1 MDDPREVLTKCVS
14 TAELERRW
22 KAVREMMIERKIDY
36 LVMQNSEEYLGGAV
50 RWFTDFSARDQFPYT
65 VIFPVDDEMTTI
77 TCGPD
82 LPSPQFPPQ
91 WAARGI
97 KNRLGAPYFPTIQY
111 TNTME
116 AELAVSVL
124 KEKKKPTIG
133 LVERAFIPVTF
144 YEYLVKH
151 LPEAKF
157 IDATEWVDEIKVPK
171 SPEEIELI
179 KGTAALQ
186 DRAVEHLKKTI
197 KPGMREFEVLAE
209 AQYSCVRSG
218 SERQLIL
225 TYSGQGV
232 HTNYFSHTRHFQNRV
247 IKEGDQVF
255 ILIETN
261 GPGGYYTEIMKSFM
275 VGKKPSQELQDL
287 HGVSVEAQAI
297 TVSRLKSGADP
308 KELWDLTNAFLKKK
322 GYPENKRL
330 LSHGQGLSLV
340 ERPLIRSNETWKLKA
355 GMNITVHPRV
365 GGKTTFDSTCENW
378 IVGEDGPGACLHKTP
393 REIIVI
399 E

>member
-1 MDDPREVLTKCVS
+1 MDDPKEVLTKCVS
-14 TAELERRW
+14 TTELERRW

-36 LVMQNSEEYLGGAV
+36 LVMQNSEEFLGGTV

-65 VIFPVDDEMTTI
+65 VIFPSDDEMTTI

-82 LPSPQFPPQ
+82 LPSPQFPPE

-133 LVERAFIPVTF
+133 LVERAFIPITF

-197 KPGMREFEVLAE
+197 KPGMREYEILAE

-297 TVSRLKSGADP
+297 TVSRLKPGADP
-308 KELWDLTNAFLKKK
+308 KELWDLTNDFLKKK
-322 GYPENKRL
+322 GYPPNNRL
-330 LSHGQGLSLV
+330 YSHGQGLSLV

>member
-1 MDDPREVLTKCVS
+1 
-14 TAELERRW
+14 
-22 KAVREMMIERKIDY
+22 
-36 LVMQNSEEYLGGAV
+36 
-50 RWFTDFSARDQFPYT
+50 
-65 VIFPVDDEMTTI
+65 
-77 TCGPD
+77 
-82 LPSPQFPPQ
+82 
-91 WAARGI
+91 
-97 KNRLGAPYFPTIQY
+97 
-111 TNTME
+111 
-116 AELAVSVL
+116 
-124 KEKKKPTIG
+124 
-133 LVERAFIPVTF
+133 
-144 YEYLVKH
+144 

-186 DRAVEHLKKTI
+186 DQAIEHLKKAI
-197 KPGMREFEVLAE
+197 KPGMREYEILAE

-225 TYSGQGV
+225 LYSGQGV

-261 GPGGYYTEIMKSFM
+261 GPGGYYTEIMKSF
-275 VGKKPSQELQDL
+275 VLGKKPSQELQDL

-297 TVSRLKSGADP
+297 TVSRLKPGADP

>member
-1 MDDPREVLTKCVS
+1 MEDPKETLTKCVS

-22 KAVREMMIERKIDY
+22 RATREMMREKKIDY
-36 LVMQNSEEYLGGAV
+36 LVIQNQEEFLGGTV

-82 LPSPQFPPQ
+82 LPSPQFPPE
-91 WAARGI
+91 WASRGI

-133 LVERAFIPVTF
+133 LVERAFIPITF
-144 YEYLVKH
+144 YEYLVKY
-151 LPEAKF
+151 LPDAAF
-157 IDATEWVDEIKVPK
+157 VDATEWVDEIKVPK

-186 DRAVEHLKKTI
+186 DKAIEHLKKEI
-197 KPGMREFEVLAE
+197 KPGMREFEILAE

-225 TYSGQGV
+225 LYSGQGV
-232 HTNYFSHTRHFQNRV
+232 HTNYFSHTRHFQNRM
-247 IKEGDQVF
+247 IREGDQVF

-261 GPGGYYTEIMKSFM
+261 GPGGYYTEIMKSFV

-287 HGVSVEAQAI
+287 HGVSAEAQAM
-297 TVSRLKSGADP
+297 TVSRLKPGADP
-308 KELWDLTNAFLKKK
+308 KELWDLTNDFLKKK
-322 GYPENKRL
+322 GYPPNKRL
-330 LSHGQGLSLV
+330 YSHGQGLSLV

-378 IVGEDGPGACLHKTP
+378 IVGEDGPGPCLHKTP

>member
-22 KAVREMMIERKIDY
+22 KAVREMMVGRKIDY
-36 LVMQNSEEYLGGAV
+36 LVMQNSEEYLGGTV

-116 AELAVSVL
+116 AELAVSAL

-133 LVERAFIPVTF
+133 LVEQAFIPVTF
-144 YEYLVKH
+144 YEYLAKH

-186 DRAVEHLKKTI
+186 DQAIEHLKKAI

-297 TVSRLKSGADP
+297 TVSRLKPGADP

-330 LSHGQGLSLV
+330 YSHGQGLSLV
-340 ERPLIRSNETWKLKA
+340 ERPLIRSNETWKLKE

-378 IVGEDGPGACLHKTP
+378 IVGKDGPGACLHKTP